1 MTSGY
6 EMPRV
11 MKISALSV
19 QQKSV
24 TMDESLA
31 DRLIGLGFRSRSW
44 GHSEGPRL
52 GRFTLWVVT

>member
-1 MTSGY
+1 
-6 EMPRV
+6 MPRV

-52 GRFTLWVVT
+52 GRFILWVVT